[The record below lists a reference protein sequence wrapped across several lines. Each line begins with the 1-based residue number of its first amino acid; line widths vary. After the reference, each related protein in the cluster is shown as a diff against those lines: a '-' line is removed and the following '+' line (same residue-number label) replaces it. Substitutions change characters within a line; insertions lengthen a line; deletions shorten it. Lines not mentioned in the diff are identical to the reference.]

1 MPFTPITPAHP
12 SVIQT
17 TSAEADQ
24 DLFIDRRKDMRACFI
39 AKEACVLHAL
49 VPVQESIVM
58 MILEQAQAGQ
68 SWACRHHPLKVLCQ
82 AQGLHKRVID

>member
-58 MILEQAQAGQ
+58 MILEQAQAGDWWQ
-68 SWACRHHPLKVLCQ
+68 QAQEERHHCC
-82 AQGLHKRVID
+82 